1 MKFQRSIAM
10 YWTIKNFKKIKLKG
24 TNKNKGILLKWN
36 SLNINSNIIKF
47 IRIGSNDKNLKI
59 WRNLN

>member
-1 MKFQRSIAM
+1 M